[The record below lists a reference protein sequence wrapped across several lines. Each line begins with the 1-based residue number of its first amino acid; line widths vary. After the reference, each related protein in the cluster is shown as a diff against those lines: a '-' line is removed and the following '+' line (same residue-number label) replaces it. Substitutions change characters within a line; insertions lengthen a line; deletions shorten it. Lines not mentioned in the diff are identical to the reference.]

1 MPKMKSKRGLT
12 KRLHI
17 TGSGHIKTKTQ
28 GYNHLA
34 QSKTRKQKRH
44 ARKANTLSRAD
55 SRRLKRLL
63 AK

>member
-1 MPKMKSKRGLT
+1 MPKMKSKRGLN
-12 KRLHI
+12 KRLHV

-44 ARKANTLSRAD
+44 ARKANSLSQSDA
-55 SRRLKRLL
+55 RRLKRLIQ
-63 AK
+63 K